1 MKKQSPIRV
10 RDLLIITLAC
20 LIPVLLLSACSQAPP
35 QGVYAQEGR
44 KDRTLTLEPDGRFS
58 VQETET
64 PIHGTYRIQGQVLV
78 LITEDGQES
87 RGVIRN
93 NSLVDPQGNR
103 WRKQ

>member
-1 MKKQSPIRV
+1 MKKQLPIRV

-20 LIPVLLLSACSQAPP
+20 LIPVLLLASCSQAPP
-35 QGVYAQEGR
+35 QGVYVQEGR
-44 KDRTLTLEPDGRFS
+44 TDRTLTLKPDGRFT
-58 VQETET
+58 VQETEA

>member
-1 MKKQSPIRV
+1 VKRHSPIRV
-10 RDLLIITLAC
+10 HDFLVVTLGCLLPL
-20 LIPVLLLSACSQAPP
+20 LLLLSCSQAPP
-35 QGVYAQEGR
+35 QGVYVQEGR

>member
-1 MKKQSPIRV
+1 VNKHSPIRL
-10 RDLLIITLAC
+10 RDLLIITLSC
-20 LIPVLLLSACSQAPP
+20 LIPLLLLASCGQAPP
-35 QGVYAQEGR
+35 QGVYVQEGR
-44 KDRTLTLEPDGRFS
+44 KDRTLTLEPDGRFA

-78 LITEDGQES
+78 LITEDGEES
-87 RGVIRN
+87 RGAIRN